1 MALNIQRK
9 MPKKKR
15 NDWLFLAELKNIRLR
30 YFGFT
35 FFWAW
40 MSLFMYSKAIF
51 HEAEALSL
59 PSPHIPLMV
68 LTLSSFLTLAYVMFF
83 MPRRLAPLSLHRI
96 FVTIAPVLTIL
107 GTVLRALG
115 GSWVMF
121 NPGIGAITGSF
132 VAGCGMILTMLMWA
146 EFYGSIGALRAAIY
160 MPLSLI
166 LAIPLFHLV
175 TWAPSGVG
183 VVLMCLLPILA
194 VVFISLNKQEV
205 KAKDALSCYASSN
218 LGHVSGNPS
227 RNSRENTSETPHKSL
242 REAPCG
248 NPLKSQ
254 LLLPWKICLAASL
267 YGVISGLVNS
277 ASSIDEGVI
286 GLTQIVTVVLSL
298 LLVVGVLIFGKE
310 PQHSGFTYKPTL
322 LVMAAGCLSLLFLTN
337 IQVAAAIV
345 SNGYM
350 LFYTL
355 SWIMYSDVSFRL
367 NLPSYKVFASGRI
380 FGALGYAF
388 GMALGYLF
396 SQTFHLDIQRPEV
409 LSALTVCLLLFT
421 TIFVL
426 DEKDVMNTWGRQPRE
441 ISSIANFASSRDL
454 TPREVEVLEL
464 LSKGRSLPYI
474 QQQLHISHST
484 ANSHAAN
491 IYQKLNVHSKQ
502 ELISL
507 IEQESPSQFNGGS
520 AI

>member
-1 MALNIQRK
+1 MAFKVQRE
-9 MPKKKR
+9 MPKKKKS
-15 NDWLFLAELKNIRLR
+15 DWLFFTEAKNIQLR

-40 MSLFMYSKAIF
+40 MSLFMYNKAIF
-51 HEAEALSL
+51 HESEALSL
-59 PSPHIPLMV
+59 PSPQTPLMI
-68 LTLSSFLTLAYVMFF
+68 LTLSSFFTLAYVMFF
-83 MPRRLAPLSLHRI
+83 MPRKLAPLSLHHI
-96 FVTIAPVLTIL
+96 FKILAPVLTIA

-115 GSWVMF
+115 DSWVIF
-121 NPGIGAITGSF
+121 NPGIGAIAGSF
-132 VAGCGMILTMLMWA
+132 IAGCGMIFTMLMWA

-175 TWAPSGVG
+175 TWVPSGIG
-183 VVLMCLLPILA
+183 VVLMCCLPILA
-194 VVFISLNKQEV
+194 VAFIGLNKQEIKV
-205 KAKDALSCYASSN
+205 KDALSCYASSN
-218 LGHVSGNPS
+218 VKYVQGSSFRSYLF
-227 RNSRENTSETPHKSL
+227 
-242 REAPCG
+242 
-248 NPLKSQ
+248 
-254 LLLPWKICLAASL
+254 LPWKICLAASL

-277 ASSIDEGVI
+277 ASSIDEGAI
-286 GLTQIVTVVLSL
+286 GLTQIGTVVLSL
-298 LLVVGVLIFGKE
+298 LLVIGVLIFGKE

-380 FGALGYAF
+380 FGSLGYAF
-388 GMALGYLF
+388 GMVIGYLF
-396 SQTFHLDIQRPEV
+396 SQTLHLDLQRPEL

-426 DEKDVMNTWGRQPRE
+426 DEKDVMNTWGKQPRE
-441 ISSIANFASSRDL
+441 ISSLANFASGKDL
-454 TPREVEVLEL
+454 TPREIEVLEL
-464 LSKGRSLPYI
+464 LAKGRSLPYI
-474 QQQLHISHST
+474 QQQLNISHST
-484 ANSHAAN
+484 VNSHAAS
-491 IYQKLNVHSKQ
+491 IYQKLKVHSKQ

-507 IEQESPSQFNGGS
+507 VEQESSKQS
-520 AI
+520 VE